1 MLTLYKSKT
10 LAPNPPKFSRS
21 FYSRDFL
28 LFSSGSLGV
37 FCLQAFTTEGVPG
50 VFCHT
55 PNSEKFPAI
64 SSAVFGPKVKCETFR
79 KSPQHPC
86 DLFCFIE
93 VNGYES
99 FYLRMFKDPRKK
111 WGGSQVPDLPCPYAS
126 LEVSTSPQVSCTKS
140 EACESF

>member
-1 MLTLYKSKT
+1 MYHVLLALYKSKT

-37 FCLQAFTTEGVPG
+37 FCLQAFTTEGEG

-86 DLFCFIE
+86 DLFLLIE
-93 VNGYES
+93 VYGYGPPILQCSKIRGKNGGDPKS
-99 FYLRMFKDPRKK
+99 QTYLVLTHRWKCQHRHSELYKK
-111 WGGSQVPDLPCPYAS
+111 
-126 LEVSTSPQVSCTKS
+126 
-140 EACESF
+140 